1 MSNRSIYGIR
11 KLAEY
16 KELMKRHRY
25 VVIKV
30 EADWCG
36 PCQSMKPQFAQE
48 VAKLP
53 EEVAQF
59 AQEVSN
65 LPEEVAIAIV
75 DIDQSPEL
83 KRNFRIT
90 SVPLLFNVINGDVL
104 DMLNSSNQN
113 DVSNFFIKTINRIKN

>member
-16 KELMKRHRY
+16 KELVKRHRY

-36 PCQSMKPQFAQE
+36 PCQSMKP
-48 VAKLP
+48 
-53 EEVAQF
+53 QF

-113 DVSNFFIKTINRIKN
+113 DVSNFFVKTINRIKN